1 MNRRQLLR
9 HAIWMGAAVAFM
21 PSCVY
26 RQDKLSIQLK
36 RLQLNPDQEKMLASL
51 ADEVIPKTD
60 TPGGSDLG
68 LHLFALKIADDC
80 FHEENLQKFAGG
92 LKAFTAAKAKNA
104 SLTLQQAAEDA
115 ALKDFADAWKSLV
128 VRGYTQS
135 EYYMTKVVPYKLIPG
150 GYKGCVPVA

>member
-1 MNRRQLLR
+1 
-9 HAIWMGAAVAFM
+9 MGAALAFM

-26 RQDKLSIQLK
+26 KQDKLSIQLK
-36 RLQLNPDQEKMLASL
+36 RLQINPDQEKMLAAL
-51 ADEVIPKTD
+51 ADEVIPKTG

-80 FHEENLQKFAGG
+80 FNDANLQPFAGG
-92 LKAFTAAKAKNA
+92 LKAFTAAKAKNGA
-104 SLTLQQAAEDA
+104 LTLQQAADDA
-115 ALKDFADAWKSLV
+115 ALKDFANAYKSLV